1 MDLVSFQKSFKNIE
15 IELKKYIAVVSILIG
30 VLLGILLFN
39 NNIEDY
45 YVGISKISKK
55 KMEVLTTIDNLNNI
69 MENNKIII
77 ERNTFTYEIEKVE
90 DYLYENTYYKKIT
103 INIKDMKEDKLIDN
117 TIIKYKIIT
126 NKTTIFEYLIKTLK
140 GDE

>member
-1 MDLVSFQKSFKNIE
+1 MDLVSFQKNFKNIE
-15 IELKKYIAVVSILIG
+15 IDLKKYIAVVSILI
-30 VLLGILLFN
+30 VLLLGILLFN

-45 YVGISKISKK
+45 YVGISKISNKK
-55 KMEVLTTIDNLNNI
+55 IEVLTTIDNLKNI
-69 MENNKIII
+69 TENNQIII

-90 DYLYENTYYKKIT
+90 DYLYENTYYKKII
-103 INIKDMKEDKLIDN
+103 INIKDMKENKLIDN
-117 TIIKYKIIT
+117 TIVKYEIVT

>member
-1 MDLVSFQKSFKNIE
+1 
-15 IELKKYIAVVSILIG
+15 
-30 VLLGILLFN
+30 
-39 NNIEDY
+39 
-45 YVGISKISKK
+45 
-55 KMEVLTTIDNLNNI
+55 MEVLTTIDNLNNI